1 MTVVNGASGRG
12 RISYEEAKALAAHQ
26 DPKVR
31 LALAKRQ
38 DVPPE
43 ILYYLAEDG
52 TAEVRLALAHNVAAP
67 RQADVV
73 LARDADTTVRT
84 GLAGKIARLA
94 PGLTA
99 DEMDKVRR
107 ATHEA
112 LETLAR
118 DQMTV
123 VRQVLAEALKDVADA
138 PADII
143 KILAQDA
150 EIAVAGPVLEHS
162 PVLTDEDLL
171 EIIESGPAKGGLAAI
186 SRRAHVSE
194 TVADAVVGTDDVD
207 AIADLLSNPSA
218 QIREETLDDLIER
231 SADITLWQAPLVGR
245 PKLPAKAATRL
256 AQFLADNLL
265 DVLQQRTDLD
275 SQTLA
280 AVKSVVHQR
289 LGATADARPAEGA
302 PESAGHVD
310 FLKIE
315 PPLEMARRLH
325 AAGKLDAKV
334 IAKAL
339 QASDNPFVF
348 AALVVRANLDIKTA
362 RVIFNEKSAKGI
374 VAMVWKAGLPM
385 KLAVQIQ
392 QRLARIAPSDVVLPV
407 METEYPLGDDE
418 MNWQLEFYA
427 NMTAKK
433 AV

>member
-1 MTVVNGASGRG
+1 MTVVSGASGKG
-12 RISYEEAKALAAHQ
+12 RITYEEAKALAAHQ

-31 LALAKRQ
+31 LAVAKRQ

-52 TAEVRLALAHNVAAP
+52 ATEVRLAVAHNTATP

-94 PGLTA
+94 PGLSA
-99 DEMDKVRR
+99 DEKDKIRR

-112 LETLAR
+112 LEILAR
-118 DQMTV
+118 DQITV

-138 PADII
+138 PADIV

-150 EIAVAGPVLEHS
+150 EIAVAGPILEHS

-171 EIIESGPAKGGLAAI
+171 EIIESGPTQGGLAAI

-194 TVADAVVGTDDVD
+194 TVADAVVHTDDIE

-218 QIREETLDDLIER
+218 QIREETLDNLIER

-256 AQFLADNLL
+256 AQLLADNLL

-289 LGATADARPAEGA
+289 LGTAEARPVE
-302 PESAGHVD
+302 PAGPVD

-339 QASDNPFVF
+339 QASDHPFVF
-348 AALVVRANLDIKTA
+348 AALVVRSNIDIKTA
-362 RVIFNEKSAKGI
+362 RAIFDEKSAKGV

-392 QRLARIAPSDVVLPV
+392 QRLARIAPSDVVMPV

-418 MNWQLEFYA
+418 MNWQLEFFA
-427 NMTAKK
+427 NVSAKK

>member
-1 MTVVNGASGRG
+1 MTVVSGASGKG
-12 RISYEEAKALAAHQ
+12 RITYEEAKALVAHQ

-31 LALAKRQ
+31 LAVAKRQ

-52 TAEVRLALAHNVAAP
+52 ATEVRLAVAHNTATP

-94 PGLTA
+94 PGLSA
-99 DEMDKVRR
+99 DEKDKIRR

-112 LETLAR
+112 LEILAR

-150 EIAVAGPVLEHS
+150 EIAVAGPILEHS

-171 EIIESGPAKGGLAAI
+171 EIIESGPAQGGLAAI

-194 TVADAVVGTDDVD
+194 TVADAVVHTDDIE

-218 QIREETLDDLIER
+218 QIREETLDNLIER

-256 AQFLADNLL
+256 AQLLADNLL

-289 LGATADARPAEGA
+289 LGAAEARPVEGGHE
-302 PESAGHVD
+302 PAGPVD

-339 QASDNPFVF
+339 QASDHPFVF
-348 AALVVRANLDIKTA
+348 AALVVRSNIDIKTA
-362 RVIFNEKSAKGI
+362 RAIFDEKSAKGV

-392 QRLARIAPSDVVLPV
+392 QRLARIAPSDVVMPV

-427 NMTAKK
+427 NVSAKK

>member
-1 MTVVNGASGRG
+1 MTVVNGASGKG
-12 RISYEEAKALAAHQ
+12 RITYEDAKALAAHQ
-26 DPKVR
+26 DPQVR
-31 LALAKRQ
+31 LAVAKRQ

-52 TAEVRLALAHNVAAP
+52 AAEVRLAVAHNMAAP

-73 LARDADTTVRT
+73 LARDVDTTVRT

-94 PGLTA
+94 PGLSA
-99 DEMDKVRR
+99 DEKDKIRR
-107 ATHEA
+107 STHEA
-112 LETLAR
+112 LEILAR
-118 DQMTV
+118 DQITV

-150 EIAVAGPVLEHS
+150 EIAVAGPILEHS

-171 EIIESGPAKGGLAAI
+171 EIIEGGPAQGGLAAI

-194 TVADAVVGTDDVD
+194 TVADAVVHTDDVD

-218 QIREETLDDLIER
+218 QIREETLDNLIER
-231 SADITLWQAPLVGR
+231 STDVTLWQAPLVGR

-256 AQFLADNLL
+256 AQLLADNLL

-275 SQTLA
+275 AQTLA

-289 LGATADARPAEGA
+289 LGAAEARPAEGA
-302 PESAGHVD
+302 PEPAGPVD

-339 QASDNPFVF
+339 QASDHPFVF
-348 AALVVRANLDIKTA
+348 AALVVRANIDIKTA
-362 RVIFNEKSAKGI
+362 RTIFNEKSAKGV

-385 KLAVQIQ
+385 KLAVQVQ
-392 QRLARIAPSDVVLPV
+392 QRLARIAPSDVVMPV

-427 NMTAKK
+427 NVTAKK

>member
-1 MTVVNGASGRG
+1 MTVVNGASGKG
-12 RISYEEAKALAAHQ
+12 RITYEDAKALAAHQ
-26 DPKVR
+26 DPQVR
-31 LALAKRQ
+31 LAVAKRQ

-52 TAEVRLALAHNVAAP
+52 AAEVRLAVAHNMAAP

-94 PGLTA
+94 PGLSA
-99 DEMDKVRR
+99 DEKDKIRR
-107 ATHEA
+107 STHEA
-112 LETLAR
+112 LEILAR
-118 DQMTV
+118 DQITV

-150 EIAVAGPVLEHS
+150 EIAVAGPILEHS

-171 EIIESGPAKGGLAAI
+171 EIIEGGPAKGGLAAI

-194 TVADAVVGTDDVD
+194 TVADAVVHTDDVD

-218 QIREETLDDLIER
+218 QIREETLDNLIER
-231 SADITLWQAPLVGR
+231 STDVTLWQAPLVGR

-256 AQFLADNLL
+256 AQLLADNLL

-275 SQTLA
+275 AQTLA

-289 LGATADARPAEGA
+289 LGAAEARPAEGA
-302 PESAGHVD
+302 PEPAGPVD

-339 QASDNPFVF
+339 QASDHSFVF
-348 AALVVRANLDIKTA
+348 AALVVRANIDIKTA
-362 RVIFNEKSAKGI
+362 RTIFNEKSAKGV

-385 KLAVQIQ
+385 KLAVQVQ
-392 QRLARIAPSDVVLPV
+392 QRLARIAPSDVVMPV

-427 NMTAKK
+427 NVTAKK